1 MIQFYFLSILFNLL
15 AGLILVYC
23 KDLTTGDDVVVDSG
37 FSEDADSFDDGNPE
51 LLNGFKGLDNPA
63 FRLVLGGLC
72 VVAGL
77 MKLLSSCDVAV
88 IGDLIP
94 AVASLLGGAALL
106 IEYYSISSDSI
117 IPEHVQGLFVD
128 NRKYI
133 GVACIVAAVLHF
145 ILPKVLFL

>member
-15 AGLILVYC
+15 TGLILVYC
-23 KDLTTGDDVVVDSG
+23 KDLTVSDD
-37 FSEDADSFDDGNPE
+37 FDDASEISDGTKPE
-51 LLNGFKGLDNPA
+51 LLNGFDGLDNST

-72 VVAGL
+72 VIAGI
-77 MKLLSSCDVAV
+77 MKLLSSYDVAV

-94 AVASLLGGAALL
+94 AVTSLLGGAALL
-106 IEYYSISSDSI
+106 IEYYSISSESI

-133 GVACIVAAVLHF
+133 GVACMIAAVLHF